1 MRLLIKYL
9 SFSHPFSVTQAL
21 IMGTVSISSA
31 FAYAPNF
38 QKGLL
43 AAGKMNELFHRVP
56 SVQDPDHGSDRQW
69 QAHGSINFYDVHF
82 HYPSRQ
88 SSKVLQGLNLDAYQG
103 QTVALV
109 GPSGCGKSTCIQL
122 LERFYDATGGYVAI
136 DDKKVTDVTLKNLRH
151 NLGIVSQEPSLFA
164 RTIAENIAYGDNER
178 DVPEAEV
185 IQAAKKANIHNFIT
199 SLPLGYA
206 TPLGDKGTQLS
217 GGQKQRVAIAR
228 ALIRNPRILLLDE
241 ATSALDMESEK
252 VVQEALD
259 AAQEGRTCVTIAH
272 RLTTIIDADVIFVI
286 EKGQVAER
294 GSHKE
299 LLEKR
304 GLYHA
309 LYTLQSGGS
318 SN

>member
-1 MRLLIKYL
+1 
-9 SFSHPFSVTQAL
+9 
-21 IMGTVSISSA
+21 MGTISISSA

-38 QKGLL
+38 QKGLM
-43 AAGKMNELFHRVP
+43 AAGKMDELFNRIPTVL
-56 SVQDPDHGSDRQW
+56 DPDHASDRDW
-69 QAHGSINFYDVHF
+69 KAHGSINFYDTHF

-103 QTVALV
+103 QTIALV

-122 LERFYDATGGYVAI
+122 LERFYDTTGGYVAI
-136 DDKKVTDVTLKNLRH
+136 DDKKVNAVTMKNLRH
-151 NLGIVSQEPSLFA
+151 QLGIVSQEPSLFA
-164 RTIAENIAYGDNER
+164 RTIEENIAYGDNER
-178 DVPEAEV
+178 KVTQAEV

-228 ALIRNPRILLLDE
+228 ALVRNPRILLLDE

-272 RLTTIIDADVIFVI
+272 RLTTIVDADVIFVI
-286 EKGQVAER
+286 EKGKVAEK

-299 LLEKR
+299 LLEQK

-309 LYTLQSGGS
+309 LYTLQAGV
-318 SN
+318 N

>member
-1 MRLLIKYL
+1 
-9 SFSHPFSVTQAL
+9 
-21 IMGTVSISSA
+21 MGTVSISSA

-38 QKGLL
+38 QKGLI
-43 AAGKMNELFHRVP
+43 AAGKMDELFNRVP
-56 SVQDPDHGSDRQW
+56 AVQDSENATDRE
-69 QAHGSINFYDVHF
+69 AHGSINFYDVHF

-88 SSKVLQGLNLDAYQG
+88 SSKVLQGLNLSAYQG
-103 QTVALV
+103 QTIALV

-122 LERFYDATGGYVAI
+122 LERFYDSTGGYVAI
-136 DDKKVTDVTLKNLRH
+136 DDKKVTEVTLKSLRH
-151 NLGIVSQEPSLFA
+151 NLGIVSQEPSLFD
-164 RTIAENIAYGDNER
+164 RTIAENIAYGDNDR
-178 DVPEAEV
+178 VVPDAEI

-199 SLPLGYA
+199 SLPLGYG

-286 EKGQVAER
+286 DKGQVAER
-294 GSHKE
+294 GSHTE

-309 LYTLQSGGS
+309 LYSLQSG